1 MSQAVEEH
9 RSKKRKHAAAA
20 DAGAATAEPSTKR
33 SKKDKD
39 AKRLAKDKLRASAAA
54 ADKGKARATDDAF
67 RVVRAALTVTVP
79 PVFATDLRGGVE
91 EMLDSMLMRYIPAL
105 QGVVLAHD
113 RLEFL
118 DKVATI
124 KADCPFAVCKVAF
137 DATVWS
143 PQVGMKLAGKI
154 NLCSPDHISLLVHR
168 TFNVSI
174 PRHHITTDV
183 YEFEYGPAENDP
195 EFGAQ
200 EGEGNAAAEG
210 AEGQVDE
217 GGRWV
222 HKVTGTKL
230 GDEEGYLEFTVIGL
244 TIANQMLSLVGS
256 IQPDPFSPEHVPKA
270 AVTTA
275 TSSSKTAAGASRTDT
290 VMLSEREVD
299 AMIEEGE
306 DSDEEDA
313 FQRLGRMG
321 DEAEAAE
328 RRAREE
334 AEKAE
339 RKEKKRK
346 RRESK
351 AQDGAGDGEDAS
363 GEKKSKKKKK
373 S

>member
-1 MSQAVEEH
+1 MPQHAEEH

-20 DAGAATAEPSTKR
+20 DAGGGTAEPSTKR
-33 SKKDKD
+33 SKKDKG
-39 AKRLAKDKLRASAAA
+39 AKVLAK
-54 ADKGKARATDDAF
+54 ADKGKSRATDAAF
-67 RVVRAALTVTVP
+67 RVARASLTLTVP
-79 PVFATDLRGGVE
+79 PVFAADVRGGVE

-113 RLEFL
+113 RLQFL
-118 DKVATI
+118 DQVASV
-124 KADCPFAVCKVAF
+124 KADCPFAICKVAF

-143 PQVGMKLAGKI
+143 PRVGMKLAGKI
-154 NLCSPDHISLLVHR
+154 NLCSPDHVSLLVHR

-195 EFGAQ
+195 EFGAG
-200 EGEGNAAAEG
+200 EGEENPKAEG
-210 AEGQVDE
+210 AEEQVDE

-230 GDEEGYLEFTVIGL
+230 GDTDGYLEFTVIGL

-256 IQPDPFSPEHVPKA
+256 IQPNPFSPEHVPVA
-270 AVTTA
+270 SVTT
-275 TSSSKTAAGASRTDT
+275 SPGSKPSKRASHPDP
-290 VMLSEREVD
+290 VVLSEREVD
-299 AMIEEGE
+299 ALIEEGSGSE
-306 DSDEEDA
+306 EEDA
-313 FQRLGRMG
+313 FQKLGRMG

-328 RRAREE
+328 RRAREAAEE
-334 AEKAE
+334 AT

-351 AQDGAGDGEDAS
+351 VQGDGTGDGEDVS
-363 GEKKSKKKKK
+363 GEKKSKRKKK

>member
-1 MSQAVEEH
+1 MPHPVGEH
-9 RSKKRKHAAAA
+9 KGKKRKHAAVVAA
-20 DAGAATAEPSTKR
+20 DAGAEPSTKR
-33 SKKDKD
+33 TKKDKD
-39 AKRLAKDKLRASAAA
+39 AKRAAKALLPRP
-54 ADKGKARATDDAF
+54 DKGKSRATDDAF
-67 RVVRAALTVTVP
+67 RVARASLTVPVP
-79 PVFATDLRGGVE
+79 PVFAADLRGGVE

-118 DKVATI
+118 DEVATI
-124 KADCPFAVCKVAF
+124 KADCPFAICKVAF

-174 PRHHITTDV
+174 PRHHITTDE

-195 EFGAQ
+195 EFGAGDPSAEQ
-200 EGEGNAAAEG
+200 DPAAEG
-210 AEGQVDE
+210 GDGQVQG

-222 HKVTGTKL
+222 HKTTGTKL
-230 GDEEGYLEFTVIGL
+230 GDAEGNLQFTVIGL

-256 IQPDPFSPEHVPKA
+256 IQADPFSPEHVPKA
-270 AVTTA
+270 PVTTA
-275 TSSSKTAAGASRTDT
+275 TSGSKPQPGSRPET
-290 VMLSEREVD
+290 VALSEREVD
-299 AMIEEGE
+299 ALIEEA
-306 DSDEEDA
+306 DETDDEDA
-313 FQRLGRMG
+313 FQKLGRLG
-321 DEAEAAE
+321 DEAEAAQ
-328 RRAREE
+328 RRAQAEAEE
-334 AEKAE
+334 AA

-351 AQDGAGDGEDAS
+351 TQDGEDA

>member
-1 MSQAVEEH
+1 MPQHAEEH

-20 DAGAATAEPSTKR
+20 DATGGGGGEPSTKR
-33 SKKDKD
+33 PKQDKD
-39 AKRLAKDKLRASAAA
+39 ARGSAKV
-54 ADKGKARATDDAF
+54 DKGKSRASDAAFRVARAT
-67 RVVRAALTVTVP
+67 LTLTVP
-79 PVFATDLRGGVE
+79 PVFAADLRGGVE

-113 RLEFL
+113 RLQFL
-118 DKVATI
+118 DRVASV
-124 KADCPFAVCKVAF
+124 KADCPFAICKVAF

-154 NLCSPDHISLLVHR
+154 NLCSPDHVSLLVHR

-195 EFGAQ
+195 EFGAV
-200 EGEGNAAAEG
+200 EGEENPAAEG
-210 AEGQVDE
+210 VEGQVDE

-230 GDEEGYLEFTVIGL
+230 GDVDGYLEFTVIGL

-256 IQPDPFSPEHVPKA
+256 IQPNPFSTEHVPA
-270 AVTTA
+270 ASVTPGA
-275 TSSSKTAAGASRTDT
+275 GSKSSKRDPRPDP
-290 VMLSEREVD
+290 VVLSEREVD
-299 AMIEEGE
+299 ALIEEGSGSE
-306 DSDEEDA
+306 EEDA
-313 FQRLGRMG
+313 FQKLGRMG

-328 RRAREE
+328 RRAREAAE
-334 AEKAE
+334 AAA

-351 AQDGAGDGEDAS
+351 AQGDGVGDGEDAS
-363 GEKKSKKKKK
+363 GEKKSKRKKK

>member
-1 MSQAVEEH
+1 MSQLAAEQ
-9 RSKKRKHAAAA
+9 RSKKRKLAAAA
-20 DAGAATAEPSTKR
+20 DVAAAVGEPSTKR

-39 AKRLAKDKLRASAAA
+39 AKRVVKAKAKP
-54 ADKGKARATDDAF
+54 DKGKSRATDDAF
-67 RVVRAALTVTVP
+67 RVVRATLSVVVP
-79 PVFATDLRGGVE
+79 PVFAADLRGGVE
-91 EMLDSMLMRYIPAL
+91 EMLDSTLMRYIPAL

-113 RLEFL
+113 HLEFL
-118 DKVATI
+118 DTVATI
-124 KADCPFAVCKVAF
+124 KADCPFTICKVTF

-143 PQVGMKLAGKI
+143 PQVGMKLVGKI
-154 NLCSPDHISLLVHR
+154 NLSSPDHISLLVHR

-195 EFGAQ
+195 EFGAGGAEETTQ
-200 EGEGNAAAEG
+200 NAPAEG
-210 AEGQVDE
+210 AEGQAESD
-217 GGRWV
+217 GRWV

-230 GDEEGYLEFTVIGL
+230 GDADASLEFTVVGL

-256 IQPDPFSPEHVPKA
+256 IQPNPFSPEHVPKA
-270 AVTTA
+270 AVTT
-275 TSSSKTAAGASRTDT
+275 SSTTTARPARHDPTL
-290 VMLSEREVD
+290 MSEREVD
-299 AMIEEGE
+299 ALIEDAE
-306 DSDEEDA
+306 DSSEEDA
-313 FQRLGRMG
+313 FQKLGRLG

-328 RRAREE
+328 RRAREAAEE
-334 AEKAE
+334 AA

-351 AQDGAGDGEDAS
+351 AQENGGDGAEAS

>member
-1 MSQAVEEH
+1 MSQQAGEH
-9 RSKKRKHAAAA
+9 KGKKRKHAAAE
-20 DAGAATAEPSTKR
+20 AGVAEPSTKR

-39 AKRLAKDKLRASAAA
+39 AKRLAKEQAKV
-54 ADKGKARATDDAF
+54 DKGKSRATDDAF
-67 RVVRAALTVTVP
+67 RVVRASLTVSVP
-79 PVFATDLRGGVE
+79 PVFAADLRGGVE

-118 DKVATI
+118 DKSATI
-124 KADCPFAVCKVAF
+124 KADCPFAICKVAF

-174 PRHHITTDV
+174 PRHHITTDE

-195 EFGAQ
+195 EFGAN
-200 EGEGNAAAEG
+200 EAAENQTAEG
-210 AEGQVDE
+210 AEGQVE
-217 GGRWV
+217 GGGRWV
-222 HKVTGTKL
+222 HKLTGTKL
-230 GDEEGYLEFTVIGL
+230 GDAEGYLEFTVIGL

-256 IQPDPFSPEHVPKA
+256 IQPDPFSPTHVPVA
-270 AVTTA
+270 PVTTA
-275 TSSSKTAAGASRTDT
+275 TKPAKAASRPDT
-290 VMLSEREVD
+290 VMMSEKEVD
-299 AMIEEGE
+299 EMIEEGE
-306 DSDEEDA
+306 DSEDEDP
-313 FQRLGRMG
+313 FQKLGRMA
-321 DEAEAAE
+321 DEAEAKE

-334 AEKAE
+334 AEEAA

-351 AQDGAGDGEDAS
+351 AQEGDADD
-363 GEKKSKKKKK
+363 KKSKKKKK